1 MAYGQYG
8 TMDVGSAQCEAMPP
22 VQESLTVQIQSRLDY
37 MQKHCS
43 VLEERTRRISDKMV
57 GPSMD
62 SEKTPGNMAKL
73 PAEPSPRGA
82 FEKILSQISNL
93 ERVLGT
99 IDNNVSRLDVL

>member
-8 TMDVGSAQCEAMPP
+8 TMDVGSAQCEAMPVP

-62 SEKTPGNMAKL
+62 SEKTPGNMAKME
-73 PAEPSPRGA
+73 AAPRGA